1 MAIDEHLADRVRTVL
16 TDAGTIE
23 EKKMFGGLT
32 FMLGGH
38 MCCGVLGDDLI
49 IRVGAERQDA
59 ALAEPHARRFD
70 FTGKPLTG
78 FVTVAPA
85 GCEGAAA
92 LARMVGMAV
101 EFVRS
106 LPPK

>member
-1 MAIDEHLADRVRTVL
+1 MAIDDHLAERVRAVL
-16 TDAGTIE
+16 ADAGAIE

-32 FMLGGH
+32 FMLDGH

-49 IRVGAERQDA
+49 VRVGADRQDA
-59 ALAEPHARRFD
+59 ALAKPHTRPFD

-85 GCEGAAA
+85 GFEGAAA
-92 LARMVGMAV
+92 LARMVGLAV
-101 EFVRS
+101 EFVRE
-106 LPPK
+106 LPAK

>member
-1 MAIDEHLADRVRTVL
+1 MTTDEHLARRVRLVL
-16 TDAGTIE
+16 AGAGTIA

-32 FMLGGH
+32 FMLDGH
-38 MCCGVLGDDLI
+38 MCCGVHGDDLI
-49 IRVGAERQDA
+49 VRVGPDRQTT
-59 ALAEPHARRFD
+59 ALAEPHARPFD

-85 GCEGAAA
+85 GCESEATLGKLVG
-92 LARMVGMAV
+92 LAVR
-101 EFVRS
+101 FVKS

>member
-16 TDAGTIE
+16 ADAGTTE

-32 FMLGGH
+32 FMLDGH

-49 IRVGAERQDA
+49 VRVGAEGQEA
-59 ALAEPHARRFD
+59 ALAEPHVRRFD
-70 FTGKPLTG
+70 FTGKPLKG

-85 GCEGAAA
+85 GCEKAA
-92 LARMVGMAV
+92 LARMVGLAV
-101 EFVRS
+101 EFVKS